1 MEESDKKAFLEDF
14 KKGDIQQKLDMWF
27 FAIEQIGIWERII
40 NEMSFIA
47 TNLSVP
53 KKKIVKKE

>member
-1 MEESDKKAFLEDF
+1 MEESDKKAFLVDF
-14 KKGDIQQKLDMWF
+14 KKADVQQKLDMWF
-27 FAIEQIGIWERII
+27 FAIEQIGLWEQII

-53 KKKIVKKE
+53 KAKVVKKE